1 MNAMPAPV
9 VVVTFYS
16 RSGETERLATAAA
29 VGAVQAR
36 AGIRMRRL
44 MEPDGDAAI
53 AQHPDS
59 AAEIRRMRT
68 EYVPPREADLLAAD
82 AIVLALPDDVESS
95 SPVCAGFLELL
106 RAAAAD
112 GRLAGR
118 AAAVIGARRASG
130 AIRDTLAHCGYMVL
144 PVARE
149 GGALD
154 VDRAVALGRQLV
166 AGVT

>member
-1 MNAMPAPV
+1 MPTPV

-53 AQHPDS
+53 AQHPAS
-59 AAEIRRMRT
+59 ANEIRRMRT
-68 EYVPPREADLLAAD
+68 EYVPPREADLLAAS
-82 AIVLALPDDVESS
+82 AIVLALPDDLESS
-95 SPVCAGFLELL
+95 SPECAAFLELL
-106 RAAAAD
+106 RTSAAD

-118 AAAVIGARRASG
+118 MAAVIGAHRASG
-130 AIRDTLAHCGYMVL
+130 AIRDALAHCGYTVM

-149 GGALD
+149 GGDLD

>member
-1 MNAMPAPV
+1 MPPPV

-29 VGAVQAR
+29 VGAVQGR

-44 MEPDGDAAI
+44 MEPDGEAAI
-53 AQHPDS
+53 ALHPGS
-59 AAEIRRMRT
+59 ANEIRRMRT
-68 EYVPPREADLLAAD
+68 EYVPPKEADLLAAS
-82 AIVLALPDDVESS
+82 AIVLALPDDVEAS
-95 SPVCAGFLELL
+95 SPECAGFLDLL
-106 RAAAAD
+106 RATAEG

-118 AAAVIGARRASG
+118 LAAVIGARRASG
-130 AIRDTLAHCGYMVL
+130 AIRDALAHCGYMVI

-149 GGALD
+149 GGELD

>member
-1 MNAMPAPV
+1 MAAPV

-44 MEPDGDAAI
+44 MEPDADAAL
-53 AQHPDS
+53 AQYPDR
-59 AAEIRRMRT
+59 AGEIRRMRT
-68 EYVPPREADLLAAD
+68 EYVAPKEADLLAAG
-82 AIVLALPDDVESS
+82 ALVLALPDDVESS
-95 SPVCAGFLELL
+95 SPECAGFLELL
-106 RAAAAD
+106 RSAAAG

-118 AAAVIGARRASG
+118 VAAVIGARRASG
-130 AIRDTLAHCGYMVL
+130 AVRDTLAHCGYTVL

-149 GGALD
+149 GGELD
-154 VDRAVALGRQLV
+154 VERALALGRQLV